1 MQGYHKLMDDAAG
14 MLVEELEEAAQQGRT
29 LDIHKV
35 VGDMT
40 FNVVGTAA
48 FGCCSMTHT
57 LMSPVLSVY
66 SGLQHFERA

>member
-1 MQGYHKLMDDAAG
+1 MQGYHKLMDEAAG

-48 FGCCSMTHT
+48 FGCCSMTCCDDSC
-57 LMSPVLSVY
+57 LL
-66 SGLQHFERA
+66 F

>member
-1 MQGYHKLMDDAAG
+1 MDEAAG

-48 FGCCSMTHT
+48 FGCCSMTCCDDSC
-57 LMSPVLSVY
+57 LL
-66 SGLQHFERA
+66 F